1 MGHLPNAKGEAREW
15 RGILHLAPAR
25 LTSND
30 AGRCQRLGLW
40 DRSSVSYPLARYRWE
55 ESAMTKLKLL
65 FATVVLSLAAT
76 DPSFVDS
83 PGKCAQQYPSANCQ
97 NFGPGNPW
105 TDGYGRGESPMA
117 TQPMATQPMATH
129 RIGKQNRKSRQ
140 KGR

>member
-1 MGHLPNAKGEAREW
+1 
-15 RGILHLAPAR
+15 
-25 LTSND
+25 
-30 AGRCQRLGLW
+30 
-40 DRSSVSYPLARYRWE
+40 
-55 ESAMTKLKLL
+55 MTKLKLL

-76 DPSFVDS
+76 DPAWAPPPVVDS

-117 TQPMATQPMATH
+117 TQPMATH